1 MKTIFAEQL
10 TTAQMQGYL
19 QSAVAPRPIALAST
33 ISQAGDVN
41 LSPFSFFNVF
51 SANPPVLIFSPVRRV
66 RDGATKHTLDNLKE
80 VPQVSIQIVN
90 YAMVEQM
97 SLASSEF
104 PKGENEF
111 TKAGFTEIPS
121 DRIRPPRVKEAPVSF
136 ECEVMEIIS
145 LGEQAGAGQ
154 LVLAKVIALH
164 IQEDYLHEN
173 GTLDTTKLDL
183 VARMGENWYTRITK
197 DTLFEIPKPLQNLG
211 IGVDSLP
218 LHVRESTV
226 LTGNQLGR
234 LGNTKHLPTKGEI
247 EEFIRK
253 NTSYFSGEM
262 PMEAI
267 HTLAAEWI
275 NEGRLEEAKLL
286 LWAVKV

>member
-1 MKTIFAEQL
+1 MKTIYAEDL
-10 TTAQMQGYL
+10 TTAQIQGYL

-33 ISQAGDVN
+33 ISQNGEVN

-51 SANPPVLIFSPVRRV
+51 SANPPVLIFSPVRRI

-90 YAMVEQM
+90 YALVEQM

-104 PKGENEF
+104 QKGVNEF
-111 TKAGFTEIPS
+111 TKAGFTEIPC

-145 LGEQAGAGQ
+145 LGEHAGAGQ
-154 LVLAKVIALH
+154 LVLAKVVALH
-164 IQEDYLHEN
+164 IQEKYLHEN
-173 GTLDTTKLDL
+173 QTLDTTKLDL
-183 VARMGENWYTRITK
+183 VARMGENWYTRATK

-211 IGVDSLP
+211 IGVDALP
-218 LHVRESTV
+218 LHVRESSV

-234 LGNTKHLPTKGEI
+234 LGNTKHLPTQAEI
-247 EEFIRK
+247 DAFIQK
-253 NTSYFSGEM
+253 NATYFSGETNV
-262 PMEAI
+262 ETL
-267 HTLAAEWI
+267 HTRAAEWI

-286 LWAVKV
+286 LWAMKV